1 MSLARQFVILV
12 LLAFA
17 VAGGWYAWRGDGAGE
32 AASGGDPASS
42 TARAPAPVVV
52 ERVRFASDAAVVE
65 AIGTGRAAR
74 AVELSPEAAGRVVA
88 IDLEPGERVEAGAP
102 LVELEAERER
112 LAVELARL
120 ELEDARRQLDR
131 FERIAPGGAV
141 SESQV
146 DSARVA
152 VASAEIALEQAE
164 VALAERTLRA
174 PFAGVPGIAEVDVG
188 DRVDEESEIASFDD
202 VSAILVDFEVP
213 EAFLAGV
220 ERGAELEL
228 RSWARRGERFTARV
242 EAIATRIDPVARTV
256 RVRARAANPERRL
269 KPGMSFAVRLPLAG
283 ERFPSVPSIAVRWER
298 DGAFVWRVSAGRA
311 ERVLVEV
318 LKRSDAQVLVDGE
331 LAAGDRVVVEG
342 LQGLRPGREVVVRD
356 GAEVAAVT
364 AGSDG
369 G

>member
-1 MSLARQFVILV
+1 MSFARQLVILV
-12 LLAFA
+12 VLAA
-17 VAGGWYAWRGDGAGE
+17 AAAGGWYVWRGGAGE
-32 AASGGDPASS
+32 AASDGARAPTTG
-42 TARAPAPVVV
+42 RAPAPVVV
-52 ERVRFASDAAVVE
+52 ERVRFASDAAIVE
-65 AIGTGRAAR
+65 AIGTGRAAQ
-74 AVELSPEAAGRVVA
+74 AVELSPEAAGRVVE
-88 IDLEPGERVEAGAP
+88 ILVEPRARVEAGAP
-102 LVELEAERER
+102 LVKLDAERER
-112 LAVELARL
+112 LAVELARV
-120 ELEDARRQLDR
+120 ELGDARRQLDR

-152 VASAEIALEQAE
+152 VASAEIALRQAE
-164 VALAERTLRA
+164 LALAERTVRA
-174 PFAGVPGIAEVDVG
+174 PFAGVVGIAEVDVG
-188 DRVDEESEIASFDD
+188 DRVDEETEIASFDD

-213 EAFLAGV
+213 EAFLAGIA
-220 ERGAELEL
+220 RGAELEL

-242 EAIATRIDPVARTV
+242 EAIAARIDPVARTV

-298 DGAFVWRVSAGRA
+298 EGAFVWRVAAGRA
-311 ERVLVEV
+311 QRVPVEV
-318 LKRSDAQVLVDGE
+318 LKRSDGHVLVDGGLE
-331 LAAGDRVVVEG
+331 AGDRVVVEG
-342 LQGLRPGREVVVRD
+342 LQRLRPGREVVVRD